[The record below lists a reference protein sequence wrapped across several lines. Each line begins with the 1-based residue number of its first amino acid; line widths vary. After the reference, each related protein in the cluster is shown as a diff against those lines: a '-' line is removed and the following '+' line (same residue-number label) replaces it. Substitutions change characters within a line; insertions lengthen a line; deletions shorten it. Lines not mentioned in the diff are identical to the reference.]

1 MKEVEGEI
9 KGFDINQKP
18 LWGEIFHETE
28 DDLLMLIFEG
38 LLDEVFASK
47 CQGVLYIEIHE
58 HLKIVMAE
66 SLLDTIHD
74 LK

>member
-1 MKEVEGEI
+1 
-9 KGFDINQKP
+9 
-18 LWGEIFHETE
+18 
-28 DDLLMLIFEG
+28 MLIFEG

-47 CQGVLYIEIHE
+47 SQGMLYIEIHE
-58 HLKIVMAE
+58 HFKIVMAE